1 MRRIA
6 HDRATAIG
14 PYEARWLPRRLGVLP
29 IRGGADALAVRIT
42 PRDDGVDLEVLA
54 WGRANDEDAA
64 RALAIGRGLAG
75 VDDDPFGT
83 GFEAVAARHPV
94 TKELF
99 RRFRGARLSRTA
111 TVFEAFAT
119 AVIEQLVTNL
129 EARITRRRIARR
141 WGERIPGISL
151 VAFPRPEVIAHAPAH
166 ELRACGLAMRR
177 AVALGRGAARAP
189 RLEALREIDPAAA
202 IQKLQSM
209 PGVGPWTANKIAIEA
224 MAYADG
230 VLVGD
235 AGVPRMTTL
244 ALSGEPGGDAEML
257 RALEPF
263 RPHRAR
269 VVRLLQLA
277 EMRLGSA
284 PGTAGRTRPRIDL
297 HRRWVW

>member
-1 MRRIA
+1 MRKIA
-6 HDRATAIG
+6 HHRATAIG

-42 PRDDGVDLEVLA
+42 PRDDGVDLDVLA
-54 WGRANDEDAA
+54 WGRASDEDAE
-64 RALAIGRGLAG
+64 RGLAIGRGLAG

-83 GFEAVAARHPV
+83 GFEAVAVRHPV

-99 RRFRGARLSRTA
+99 RRFHGARLSRTA

-119 AVIEQLVTNL
+119 SVIEQLVTNL
-129 EARITRRRIARR
+129 EARITRRRIVRR
-141 WGERIPGISL
+141 WGERVPGTSL
-151 VAFPRPEVIAHAPAH
+151 VAFPRPEVIAEAPAH
-166 ELRACGLAMRR
+166 DLRACGLAMRR
-177 AVALGRGAARAP
+177 AVALKRGAARAS
-189 RLEALREIDPAAA
+189 RLEALRAIDPAVA
-202 IQKLQSM
+202 IEKLQSL

-235 AGVPRMTTL
+235 AGVPRMTTT
-244 ALSGEPGGDAEML
+244 ALSGAPGGDAEML
-257 RALEPF
+257 EVLEPF

-277 EMRLGSA
+277 EMRLG
-284 PGTAGRTRPRIDL
+284 TTGRTRPRIDL